1 MKVLQLALGNIIYLE
16 DNTRLESS
24 GGPRDARKAI
34 AECVSEESSW
44 HFKKQTQRQ
53 RGS

>member
-1 MKVLQLALGNIIYLE
+1 MKVLQLTLENIIYLK

-34 AECVSEESSW
+34 AECITEESSW
-44 HFKKQTQRQ
+44 HFKKHTQRQ